1 MENYAIISEFNPFHK
16 GHKYIIDKCR
26 ENGASHITV
35 IMSGNFVQRGDVAV
49 FSKYVRTRSALLSGA
64 DLVLELPLPYAMS
77 NAQTFARG
85 GVGIA
90 DGMGCVSK
98 LAFGSEYGNT
108 EALENIAKILTDENF
123 NEIFKKE
130 ISMGVSYP
138 KALANSMLKYRT
150 DTSTVNIEV
159 ISSPNNV
166 LGIEYI
172 KALKEI
178 NSNIEPFAIKRN
190 GDEHN
195 SKYITSQFASA
206 TNIRELIYSQ
216 KAFADY
222 VPMECIDLYGN
233 EISKGNIARVDNN
246 IRGLLF
252 KIRTMSAE
260 EIRKIADV
268 SEGLENRIIN
278 SSNTAKSF
286 LDFANTIKSKRYTH
300 ARIRRILLSCLLD
313 LTKEYTMQSVP
324 YIRILGFNERGK
336 EVLSAMKKSARLPIV
351 TKLTK
356 LPNHLSIEAKKM
368 LNLEVKSTDIY
379 NLFTDEIN
387 PCNEEYTQGIC
398 IL

>member
-16 GHKYIIDKCR
+16 GHKYIINKCR

-49 FSKYVRTRSALLSGA
+49 FSKYVRTKSALLCGA

-90 DGMGCVSK
+90 NAVGCVSR

-108 EALENIAKILTDENF
+108 EALENIARILTDEQF
-123 NEIFKKE
+123 SGIFKKE
-130 ISMGVSYP
+130 ISMGISYP
-138 KALANSMLKYRT
+138 KALSNSMSKYCV
-150 DTSTVNIEV
+150 DTSSINTEI

-178 NSNIEPFAIKRN
+178 SSNIEPFAIKRN

-195 SKYITSQFASA
+195 SRSITSEFASA
-206 TNIRELIYSQ
+206 TNVRELIYRS
-216 KAFADY
+216 KSFADY
-222 VPMECIDLYGN
+222 VPKNCIDLYN
-233 EISKGNIARVDNN
+233 SEILSGNIARIENN

-252 KIRTMSAE
+252 KIRSMSAGD
-260 EIRKIADV
+260 ISKIADV
-268 SEGLENRIIN
+268 SEGLENRIIKA
-278 SSNTAKSF
+278 SYTAKSF
-286 LDFANTIKSKRYTH
+286 IELADNIKSKRYTH

-313 LTKEYTMQSVP
+313 IKKEYTMQNVP
-324 YIRILGFNERGK
+324 YIRILGFNSRGK
-336 EVLSAMKKSARLPIV
+336 EVLSIMKKSAKLPII
-351 TKLTK
+351 TKLSK
-356 LPNHLSIEAKKM
+356 LPKE
-368 LNLEVKSTDIY
+368 LNIDGQKLLELEIKSTDIY
-379 NLFTDEIN
+379 NLFTDEIK
-387 PCNEEYTQGIC
+387 PCKEEYTQGIC